1 MSRDRQRAT
10 SHPVPRGSSQWTSQ
24 RIVAE
29 NALKS
34 KPASAASLTLDAPKE
49 HCRSPGGTVHHAPAQ
64 GSPARHS
71 GPGATRLRPRVW
83 LGESRLREA
92 DGTGTTRR
100 GPRWAMFLFASQLR
114 SRFSTSPPSPRSRDR
129 PLPPFLF
136 RFRRRDRS
144 SPARRSIVASA
155 ASPPS
160 FFSRHDV
167 TAAAALIQ
175 TPSAAAR
182 TFAATPVLARR
193 LPPPPL
199 PAMAI
204 CKFYQQGNCKF
215 GSAWFPLLFV
225 ARHAPSNLF

>member
-1 MSRDRQRAT
+1 
-10 SHPVPRGSSQWTSQ
+10 
-24 RIVAE
+24 
-29 NALKS
+29 
-34 KPASAASLTLDAPKE
+34 
-49 HCRSPGGTVHHAPAQ
+49 
-64 GSPARHS
+64 
-71 GPGATRLRPRVW
+71 
-83 LGESRLREA
+83 
-92 DGTGTTRR
+92 
-100 GPRWAMFLFASQLR
+100 MFLFASQLR

-193 LPPPPL
+193 RPPPPPPPLL

-215 GSAWFPLLFV
+215 GSACFPLLFV
-225 ARHAPSNLF
+225 ARRAPSNLFLGASQIKAFCSQTDFERRFTDSCRFEHPKPQNQNRFGALGGGAAAGGQNALSKQEQ